1 MEERRP
7 LPQLMLGMIALAIG
21 LVIASRAIRDGMES
35 RTPRDTIVV
44 AGSARRPVE
53 ADQIT
58 WKLSLTSRQST
69 AQKTSAELDGWFKR
83 IDAFLD
89 DRGIRRNEISISPVT
104 LSRTSRSDGEGNS
117 EFAGFSGTRSLRV
130 ESKRLDP
137 VESMATRSDE
147 LIAAG
152 IPIEA
157 SSPEFV
163 YTRLS
168 DHRRDMIAQAG
179 EDAKK
184 RAETLAKVGGA
195 RLGRVKDVDVG
206 DFQVTARRGT
216 NFESGGSFDRQ
227 SRHKDIVIVVHLTF
241 ELK

>member
-1 MEERRP
+1 MAERRP

-53 ADQIT
+53 ADQIS
-58 WKLSLTSRQST
+58 WKLSLTSRQPT
-69 AQKTSAELDGWFKR
+69 AEKTSAELNGWFKR
-83 IDAFLD
+83 IDAFMN
-89 DRGIRRNEISISPVT
+89 DRGIRRNEITISPVT
-104 LSRTSRSDGEGNS
+104 LSRTSNSDSEGNS
-117 EFAGFSGTRSLRV
+117 VSGFTATRSLRV
-130 ESKRLDP
+130 ESNRLDP
-137 VESMATRSDE
+137 VETMATRSDE
-147 LIAAG
+147 LIASG

-163 YTRLS
+163 YTKLS
-168 DHRRDMIAQAG
+168 QHRRDMIAQAG

-195 RLGRVKDVDVG
+195 HLGRVKDVDVG
-206 DFQVTARRGT
+206 DFQVTSRRGT

-227 SRHKDIVIVVHLTF
+227 SRHKDIVVVVHLTF